1 MTPVEAQLLGEIEAL
16 HKKLD
21 RLQLSHRRQFAAR
34 SWLGPVLH
42 DLEYNP
48 KTQYR
53 VHITASYF
61 WIISAIPILIFFFG
75 FPDQWLQYGVLV
87 TLIYSLY
94 ANFATD
100 YGAASAALAAMHEA
114 PLPVIP
120 MDVAK

>member
-1 MTPVEAQLLGEIEAL
+1 MTKEEEILQEIGKL
-16 HKKLD
+16 HQKLD
-21 RLQLSHRRQFAAR
+21 RAHYNQIVRHG
-34 SWLGPVLH
+34 WLRHLLH

-61 WIISAIPILIFFFG
+61 WIVSAVPILFFFFG
-75 FPDQWLQYGVLV
+75 FPTQWIQYGVLV

-100 YGAASAALAAMHEA
+100 YGAASAALAAMHED
-114 PLPVIP
+114 PLPEIP
-120 MDVAK
+120 GEIK